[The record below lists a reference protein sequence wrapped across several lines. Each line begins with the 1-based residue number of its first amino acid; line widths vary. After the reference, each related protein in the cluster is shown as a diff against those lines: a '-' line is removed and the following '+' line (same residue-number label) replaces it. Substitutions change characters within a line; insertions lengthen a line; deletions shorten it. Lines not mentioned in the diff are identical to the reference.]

1 MTVVN
6 NHTDGQDMVNMTEK
20 EFDKFRNLV
29 YAGTHIFCVDSQKPL
44 FERKIRLRATALH
57 LSSFQEYYHLITE
70 STEGEQ
76 EFTRLIDV
84 LAVHETSFFRIPGH
98 FTGLETV
105 VFPEF
110 FQRPSEKEESDIR
123 IWSAGCSS
131 GEEPYSI
138 AISFLKVLASRELS
152 ISETRGMRILAT
164 DVSPSVIETAREGIY
179 SLNHVQKIR
188 KPLLDKY
195 FEYHNHQ
202 YYVIQQVK
210 NFVDFHVFNL
220 INIETPPAPEFDA
233 IFCRNLLIYFDRAA
247 QERLL
252 MGLVNLL
259 PEGGYLFLGDAESM
273 HMFSEA
279 VRKFD
284 FIESGN
290 AIFYKK
296 RGVHTQ

>member
-1 MTVVN
+1 VVN
-6 NHTDGQDMVNMTEK
+6 NHTDGQDMVKMTEK

-29 YAGTHIFCVDSQKPL
+29 YARTHIFCADSQKPL
-44 FERKIRLRATALH
+44 FERKIRLRVMALH

-98 FTGLETV
+98 FIGLETV

-110 FQRPSEKEESDIR
+110 LQRPSEKEESNIR
-123 IWSAGCSS
+123 IWSAGCST

-138 AISFLKVLASRELS
+138 GVSFLEVLASCELGV
-152 ISETRGMRILAT
+152 SETRGMRLLAT

-179 SLNHVQKIR
+179 SLNQVQKIR

-202 YYVIQQVK
+202 YYITQQVRS
-210 NFVDFHVFNL
+210 FVDFHVFNL
-220 INIETPPAPEFDA
+220 ITLETPPAPEFDV

-252 MGLVNLL
+252 MGLASLL
-259 PEGGYLFLGDAESM
+259 PEGGYLFLGDAEPM

-296 RGVHTQ
+296 RGEHTQ